1 MVVYYLIF
9 GIVWNKDRIYIN
21 TELKLVLIWLIT
33 CLISGFAAKDQSIFI
48 ERIITLSQLVIF
60 FIAGYLIILRGNIKI
75 EHIFATIIISAVFV
89 LLLGIFQQ
97 QKPSVIIPS
106 SRLTSTAGNPNVLAL
121 FGSIA
126 LIFSL
131 YLLSIAKNRFVK
143 LVLFTL
149 QLIIIIG
156 IVLTESR
163 KGFIALPLS
172 IMIYFFV
179 SNYKKII
186 ESRHRAKTFMRV
198 GSYFLILIIVIFTG
212 FQFIKNTEYYG
223 RFESM
228 TRYLD
233 IAGESGGIKALDLSV
248 YQRQQFIRYG
258 FQMWKDNPI
267 IGVGLGN
274 FRSNI
279 GKYWSLSPR
288 SYAHN
293 NYIQLLSTTGFLGF
307 LAYYSI
313 YLFLFIK
320 LFYIQNK
327 FQLREKD
334 SIVINIFLTLMFILV
349 IIELAM
355 VSYSTKIAWLLIM
368 MISAFSDRILAGASS
383 LQINKSAVSRPD
395 EGFNR

>member
-1 MVVYYLIF
+1 MAIYYLIF
-9 GIVWNKDRIYIN
+9 GIIWNRDKIYIN
-21 TELKLVLIWLIT
+21 REIKLILIWLLT
-33 CLISGFAAKDQSIFI
+33 CFISGFAASDHSIFM
-48 ERIITLSQLVIF
+48 ERIITLLQLTIF
-60 FIAGYLIILRGNIKI
+60 FIIGYLIISKGNLKI
-75 EHIFATIIISAVFV
+75 EHIFTTIMISVTFV
-89 LLLGIFQQ
+89 LLVGIFHQEQ
-97 QKPSVIIPS
+97 SSVVIS
-106 SRLTSTAGNPNVLAL
+106 SNRLSSTAGNPNVLAV
-121 FGSIA
+121 FSSIA
-126 LIFSL
+126 FIFSL

-143 LVLFTL
+143 LILFAL

-172 IMIYFFV
+172 IMIYFFIT
-179 SNYKKII
+179 NYKKII
-186 ESRHRAKTFMRV
+186 ESRNRV
-198 GSYFLILIIVIFTG
+198 KASLRVVSFLLILITLIFAG
-212 FQFIKNTEYYG
+212 FQFLKNTEYYD
-223 RFESM
+223 RFEIM

-233 IAGESGGIKALDLSV
+233 ITGESEGIKELDFSV

-279 GKYWSLSPR
+279 RKYWSLSSR

-293 NYIQLLSTTGFLGF
+293 NYIQLLSTAGFLGF

-327 FQLREKD
+327 FQLKEKD
-334 SIVINIFLTLMFILV
+334 SKVINVFITLMFVMV

-368 MISAFSDRILAGASS
+368 MISAFSDRIQA
-383 LQINKSAVSRPD
+383 
-395 EGFNR
+395 